1 MDAVDLGVNLFVAL
15 FALMDPI
22 GNLPIFAAAIVGEA
36 AVRRDKPP
44 SMGSEDFG
52 SFGGSGVPVVFW
64 NLYASPFGDKSGA
77 PNHSSEFVIDEKAL
91 RIGVRALTSAT
102 LAYMAQNPAA
112 KR

>member
-1 MDAVDLGVNLFVAL
+1 MRNLAL
-15 FALMDPI
+15 S
-22 GNLPIFAAAIVGEA
+22 A
-36 AVRRDKPP
+36 AVLAALALPVAGQAAPIDVLQ
-44 SMGSEDFG
+44 
-52 SFGGSGVPVVFW
+52 GGLHDLVE
-64 NLYASPFGDKSGA
+64 ASPFGDKSGA

>member
-1 MDAVDLGVNLFVAL
+1 L
-15 FALMDPI
+15 
-22 GNLPIFAAAIVGEA
+22 
-36 AVRRDKPP
+36 P